1 MTINSSGNKG
11 KGDNSNNSD
20 NGMTHDQ
27 EALFHQVRLFSGL
40 NHQELHSLEK
50 GKEVWFNR
58 GDKILDEG
66 QYDTFY
72 VVLEGKVEI
81 ILRDGA
87 KESILSTYNSG
98 DHFGELPIILGWSEH
113 KCAAFAA
120 EKTRLLEWDTESFW
134 RMVYSSPSLIKQ
146 ILQSMGQLLKTLET
160 VLQHNQKLIALG
172 GLAAGLA
179 HELNNPAAAA
189 KRSVTQLSDS
199 ILEWRSLIQ
208 RLNGEEGITSS
219 QWSYVCK
226 LRDNTKNFDPGLAS
240 RRILDGVSMTNDTIT
255 GAGAGATKTDDPIM
269 QSEIE
274 EGIINWLETHGISDG
289 WKLASDL
296 LDAGITINELNEI
309 SKIINSR
316 SRSLKGTDMTDGDDG
331 DDGDNNRNA
340 KNLEDILSWLTT
352 SIKVD
357 HLLYE
362 IKSSTVRISDLVSA
376 VKSYSYMD
384 RTPLQEVDIH
394 EGLESTLTIL
404 QYKLRKA
411 GINVIREFDPNLQKI
426 NAYGNELNQVWTN
439 LIDNAIDGIGKD
451 GTISIRT
458 KNEGNDH
465 VLVEIADNGKQG
477 IPEDVKSHIFEPFF
491 TTKEQGKGTGIGL
504 SISHRIVTETHR
516 GDIRVYSVPGE
527 TRFQVRLPIIYKEGL
542 EKRYWSWVKPMDY
555 QAKS

>member
-1 MTINSSGNKG
+1 
-11 KGDNSNNSD
+11 
-20 NGMTHDQ
+20 
-27 EALFHQVRLFSGL
+27 
-40 NHQELHSLEK
+40 
-50 GKEVWFNR
+50 
-58 GDKILDEG
+58 
-66 QYDTFY
+66 
-72 VVLEGKVEI
+72 
-81 ILRDGA
+81 
-87 KESILSTYNSG
+87 
-98 DHFGELPIILGWSEH
+98 
-113 KCAAFAA
+113 
-120 EKTRLLEWDTESFW
+120 
-134 RMVYSSPSLIKQ
+134 
-146 ILQSMGQLLKTLET
+146 
-160 VLQHNQKLIALG
+160 
-172 GLAAGLA
+172 
-179 HELNNPAAAA
+179 
-189 KRSVTQLSDS
+189 
-199 ILEWRSLIQ
+199 
-208 RLNGEEGITSS
+208 
-219 QWSYVCK
+219 
-226 LRDNTKNFDPGLAS
+226 
-240 RRILDGVSMTNDTIT
+240 MTNDTIT
-255 GAGAGATKTDDPIM
+255 SAASATTKTDDPIM

-274 EGIINWLETHGISDG
+274 ERIINWLETHGISDG

-316 SRSLKGTDMTDGDDG
+316 SRSLKGTDMTGGDEVDEV
-331 DDGDNNRNA
+331 DDDDRDNNGNA

-384 RTPLQEVDIH
+384 RAPLQEVDIH

-477 IPEDVKSHIFEPFF
+477 IPEDIKSHIFEPFF